1 MAAEDESEFLEHTA
15 CGTCGS
21 SDANSLYTDG
31 HQYCHKCSAYVHA
44 TGDDTPRPERKR
56 MSEDLIPRGEYTA
69 ITARGLTEETCRK
82 YDYSVST
89 LRGKKCHVATYHV
102 PEGGAVAQHIRLRG
116 KEFPWIGN
124 QKASGLFG
132 QQAMR
137 DGATKLIITE
147 GEIDAMSVWQIIN
160 SSRNRW
166 AVVSVKR
173 GAGGAKKDVAE
184 QLAWCETADEVILML
199 DMDEDGMAAATE
211 CARLFRHGKAKIA
224 SLPLK
229 DPNEM
234 LMAGRGAEIIDAIFG
249 AKEYRP
255 ENLVR
260 LSSLRERIMADP
272 VVGMPWW
279 HEGLTKVT
287 YGRRLGELDAL
298 GAGTGVGKTDYITQ
312 QIDFDVAV
320 LDLSVGVIMLEQQPE
335 ETGRRL
341 AGKNVGR
348 KFHIPPDS
356 EDNQWTPE
364 ELSGA
369 LDTLEKNDRVA
380 LYDHFGSAEY
390 DKIEDFIRFLY
401 HSEGTTIFYLDHLT
415 ALAAAEADERKA
427 LEEIMA
433 RLGGL
438 VKELNIWV
446 MIISHLTTPEGKSHE
461 EGGRVMIRHFKGS
474 RAIGYWCH
482 HMFGLERDQQ
492 AEDEEVR
499 TTTILR
505 CLKDRV
511 TGQSTGKTFALGYD
525 HATGRLIEK
534 AWGSDADNPFADEGV
549 SPF

>member
-82 YDYSVST
+82 YDYSI
-89 LRGKKCHVATYHV
+89 GKMSGAAVHIANYHS
-102 PEGGAVAQHIRLRG
+102 PDGGVVAQHIRTRG
-116 KEFPWIGN
+116 KDFPWVGD

-137 DGATKLIITE
+137 DGSSKLIITE
-147 GEIDAMSVWQIIN
+147 GEIDAMSVYQVAGTK
-160 SSRNRW
+160 NRW
-166 AVVSVKR
+166 SIVSVKR
-173 GAGGAKKDVAE
+173 GAGGAKKDIAE
-184 QLAWCETADEVILML
+184 QLAWCEKADEVILMF
-199 DMDEDGMAAATE
+199 DMDEDGMEASKE
-211 CARLFRHGKAKIA
+211 CARLFRHGKCKIA
-224 SLPLK
+224 SLDMK
-229 DPNEM
+229 DPNAL
-234 LMAGRGAEIIDAIFG
+234 LMAGRGAEIIDAIFS
-249 AKEYRP
+249 AKEYSP
-255 ENLVR
+255 DNLVK
-260 LSSLRERIMADP
+260 LHSLRERIMTDP
-272 VVGMPWW
+272 VKGMPWW
-279 HEGLTKVT
+279 HSGLTDAT
-287 YGRRLGELDAL
+287 YGRHFGELDAL
-298 GAGTGVGKTDYITQ
+298 GAGTGVGKTDFITQ
-312 QIDFDVAV
+312 QIDYDVTV
-320 LDLSVGVIMLEQQPE
+320 LDLAVGVIMLEQQPE

-348 KFHIPPDS
+348 KFHIPSDP
-356 EDNQWTPE
+356 ETNNWTSE
-364 ELSGA
+364 ELSTG
-369 LDTLEKNDRVA
+369 LDNLEKNNRIN
-380 LYDHFGSAEY
+380 LYDHFGSANY

-401 HSEGTTIFYLDHLT
+401 HSEDVRVFYLDHLT
-415 ALAAAEADERKA
+415 ALAAAEMDERKA

-438 VKELNIWV
+438 VKELDIYIL
-446 MIISHLTTPEGKSHE
+446 IISHLATPDGKPHE

-482 HMFGLERDQQ
+482 HMFGLERNQQ
-492 AEDEEVR
+492 AEDEEER

-511 TGQSTGKTFALGYD
+511 TGQSTGKTFPMGYD
-525 HATGRLIEK
+525 HEAGRLYAKE
-534 AWGSDADNPFADEGV
+534 WSGVDDNPF
-549 SPF
+549 